1 MIDLLR
7 EFFSRLREL
16 ESLLTWGGY
25 PVLMLII
32 FAETGLLIGFFL
44 PGDSLLVTAGVLV
57 NAGLL
62 NPFELSTFEN
72 LLLMNA
78 VLITMAIV
86 GDAVGYG
93 IGLKAGPKIFTR
105 EQSLLFRK
113 DHLVATQKFYE
124 KHGGKTIVIAR
135 FMPAVRTFAP
145 VVAGVGQMGYRRF
158 ATYNIVG
165 GFSWVASMTFLGYFL
180 GKVLGAKQIEHVVYF
195 IVFLSVLPLFIGA
208 IRHRMA
214 AKKAGSRSRPG
225 RRHRR
230 RRPRRQPE
238 TARRG
243 SSSAKSGAQRL
254 EQLRSESLGRVE
266 GAPPRRSELVLAV
279 AHRAVDPLARRS
291 RHWAA
296 RTRVPPAA
304 RRTPPAQ

>member
-1 MIDLLR
+1 VIDLLR

-93 IGLKAGPKIFTR
+93 IGVKAGPKIFTR

-158 ATYNIVG
+158 ATYNVVG
-165 GFSWVASMTFLGYFL
+165 GFTWVMSMTFLGYFL
-180 GKVLGAKQIEHVVYF
+180 GKVLGAKQIERVVYL
-195 IVFLSVLPLFIGA
+195 IIFLSVLPLFIGA

-214 AKKAGSRSRPG
+214 TKKAAAAAPPTPSPAKAPNLIENGVPEAEARPG
-225 RRHRR
+225 D
-230 RRPRRQPE
+230 
-238 TARRG
+238 AN
-243 SSSAKSGAQRL
+243 
-254 EQLRSESLGRVE
+254 
-266 GAPPRRSELVLAV
+266 
-279 AHRAVDPLARRS
+279 
-291 RHWAA
+291 
-296 RTRVPPAA
+296 
-304 RRTPPAQ
+304 